1 MLTWFYVQQIKT
13 YTGKKGQNL
22 VEYALLLAIIVAIGY
37 LIFSN
42 NGLKENINSIFS
54 SADDLLLNTLK
65 NSGIPATWW
74 WH

>member
-1 MLTWFYVQQIKT
+1 MLIGFYAKTIKA
-13 YTGKKGQNL
+13 YLGKKGQNL

-65 NSGIPATWW
+65 NSGLPATWW